1 MKRFSKFVS
10 VLIVAGMVLTHAAPA
25 SAVIR
30 TGFRQ
35 ELTPPMVDLVVTRP
49 LGMVATALGVVAFLP
64 VAALTSIVAPRDIG
78 IPFKVLVWKP
88 IEYTFVDRLGAH

>member
-1 MKRFSKFVS
+1 
-10 VLIVAGMVLTHAAPA
+10 LTHAAPA

-35 ELTPPMVDLVVTRP
+35 ELTPPFVDLVVTRP
-49 LGMVATALGVVAFLP
+49 LGLAVSAVGVAAFFP
-64 VAALTSIVAPRDIG
+64 VAALTAVVAPRDIG
-78 IPFKVLVWKP
+78 VPFKVLVWKP